1 MEEKQWCRFVVQSV
15 SLMICAIVIC
25 FLYSGGFLKN
35 MEQKAQADQVTSQV
49 NSQDTYFKTAVKSE
63 LQSARIVT
71 GGAISARSS
80 KYISIPKSLVT
91 TGATLYISDDYINSK
106 VILSIRGNTKQK
118 ISLDRLVRV
127 NGEKEFCGNPKKSRY
142 DFVKKIE
149 IKSSRTS
156 KGKYGIDISMTTK
169 KLYEPVLYETEKA
182 YYISFADPLKLY
194 DRIIV
199 VDAGHGGYD
208 EGASARNKNYKE
220 KNYNLLIVEEL
231 KRMLDATD
239 IKVYY
244 TRLDDRYI
252 SKADRVQ
259 LANKLNADMFISIHC
274 NWTDSSSA
282 NGVETLFSVRENNN
296 DKMSNVRFAKIMLN
310 DICDV
315 TKQKKRK
322 VIKREGLYL
331 LHHSDVPAIIIET
344 GYLSNRS
351 DFSYLKKSSGQRQ
364 MARGIYK
371 GIFDVYGI
379 QGK

>member
-1 MEEKQWCRFVVQSV
+1 M
-15 SLMICAIVIC
+15 
-25 FLYSGGFLKN
+25 
-35 MEQKAQADQVTSQV
+35 
-49 NSQDTYFKTAVKSE
+49 
-63 LQSARIVT
+63 
-71 GGAISARSS
+71 
-80 KYISIPKSLVT
+80 
-91 TGATLYISDDYINSK
+91 
-106 VILSIRGNTKQK
+106 
-118 ISLDRLVRV
+118 
-127 NGEKEFCGNPKKSRY
+127 
-142 DFVKKIE
+142 
-149 IKSSRTS
+149 
-156 KGKYGIDISMTTK
+156 
-169 KLYEPVLYETEKA
+169 
-182 YYISFADPLKLY
+182 Y

-371 GIFDVYGI
+371 GIFEVYDV
-379 QGK
+379 QKK